1 MAIIK
6 LENIAAT
13 ASITLQI
20 IKDYSMYN
28 SEIISSNGTIF
39 QSTDTD
45 TTLTLRIYKGI
56 EDITYKIT
64 DIEWSRF
71 YFKGDEL
78 VEDFEWGENKVNK
91 HKVNLHK
98 NEIEEK
104 SIIQAA
110 GYSMIEGHRELVT
123 TARITMIKISDVYVS
138 DIEPEDPSNKM
149 MWMDTNKTP
158 PILKIWDEDLN
169 AWVSSG
175 TDIPIVKNFIRNSN
189 FWTEIND
196 YYEIVNDSNIET
208 AIEVYQNKNWLSL
221 KTINRRAV
229 SGGIAQAIQYPI
241 TKNSSHIFSFIAYK
255 QTSGGYNGNN
265 IHIKITE
272 IDSKGQERDIV
283 NKQERLET
291 SISTI
296 EVPFKTTNRTEQLI
310 VYIGTEQGYQM
321 SSFYVTE
328 LSLYNSA
335 VYYPWELCPEDV
347 DKQMVTKL
355 DNNRISVFN
364 TLTDNNNY
372 KAIYES
378 NNQYYIRQE
387 YIVPAV
393 ATVTALNTT
402 NTNITNNYNELLGK
416 HNELSN
422 KYNELSNK
430 YNELLNEHNKL
441 DGKHNGLVNSY
452 NELVNKYNEL
462 LNSHNTDINSLT
474 GIVNGLVSRIEAL
487 ENPDTNKPE
496 TPTPEQ
502 E

>member
-1 MAIIK
+1 VAVIK

-13 ASITLQI
+13 ASITLQL
-20 IKDYSMYN
+20 IKDYSMYD

-45 TTLTLRIYKGI
+45 TTLSLRVYKGI

-64 DIEWSRF
+64 DIKWSRF
-71 YFKGDEL
+71 YFQGDEL
-78 VEDFEWGENKVNK
+78 VEDFDWSADKDNK

-98 NEIEEK
+98 DEIEGK

-110 GYSMIEGHRELVT
+110 GYSMIEGRRELVT
-123 TARITMIKISDVYVS
+123 TARITIIKISDVYVS
-138 DIEPEDPSNKM
+138 DIEPEDPSDEM

-158 PILKIWDEDLN
+158 PILKIWDEDLK
-169 AWVSSG
+169 AWISSG

-189 FWTEIND
+189 FWTEVND

-221 KTINRRAV
+221 KTINRRANN
-229 SGGIAQAIQYPI
+229 GGIAQTIQYPI

-255 QTSGGYNGNN
+255 QTNNGYNGNN

-272 IDSKGQERDIV
+272 IDSKGQERDII

-296 EVPFKTTNRTEQLI
+296 EVPFKTTNKTEQLV
-310 VYIGTEQGYQM
+310 VYLGTEQGSKM

-347 DKQMVTKL
+347 DKQMNTKL
-355 DNNRISVFN
+355 DNNRLSVFN

-393 ATVTALNTT
+393 ATATALNTT
-402 NTNITNNYNELLGK
+402 NTNVTNNYNELLGK
-416 HNELSN
+416 HNELLGKHN
-422 KYNELSNK
+422 ELLDKHNELSNK
-430 YNELLNEHNKL
+430 HNELSNK
-441 DGKHNGLVNSY
+441 H
-452 NELVNKYNEL
+452 NELVNNYDKL
-462 LNSHNTDINSLT
+462 LNSHNTDINNLT
-474 GIVNGLVSRIEAL
+474 GIINGLISRIETL
-487 ENPDTNKPE
+487 ENPNANGPE
-496 TPTPEQ
+496 TPTPTPEQ
-502 E
+502 